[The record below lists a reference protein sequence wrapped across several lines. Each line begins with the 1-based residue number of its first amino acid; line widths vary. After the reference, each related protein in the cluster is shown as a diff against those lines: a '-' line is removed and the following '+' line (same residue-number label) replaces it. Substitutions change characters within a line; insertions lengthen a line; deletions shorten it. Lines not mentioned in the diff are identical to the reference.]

1 MEKILTIDG
10 RQVKF
15 KSTAA
20 YLLKYK
26 AQFGRDAIQDLY
38 KILESVDSKTKEVKD
53 ISALDLGILYDMV
66 WSLAKQADPNIPPPM
81 EWLDEFDTFPLLD
94 KEYLPMW
101 LDMIKSSFSSSVES
115 KKKA

>member
-1 MEKILTIDG
+1 MEKIMTIDG

-26 AQFGRDAIQDLY
+26 AQFGRDAIQDLV
-38 KILESVDSKTKEVKD
+38 KVLESVDSKTKEIKD
-53 ISALDLGILYDMV
+53 ISALDLGVFYDMV
-66 WSLAKQADPNIPPPM
+66 WALAKQADPTIPPPM
-81 EWLDEFDTFPLLD
+81 EWLDGFDTFPLLD
-94 KEYLPMW
+94 KENFPVW
-101 LDMIKSSFSSSVES
+101 LEMIQSSFSSSVKS

>member
-1 MEKILTIDG
+1 MEKIMTIDG

-26 AQFGRDAIQDLY
+26 AQFGRDAIQDLV
-38 KILESVDSKTKEVKD
+38 KILESVDSKTKEIKD
-53 ISALDLGILYDMV
+53 ISALNLGILYDMV
-66 WSLAKQADPNIPPPM
+66 WSLAKQADPTIPPPM
-81 EWLDEFDTFPLLD
+81 EWLDGFDTFPLLD
-94 KEYLPMW
+94 KEYFTVW
-101 LDMIKSSFSSSVES
+101 LGMIQSSFATSAES